1 MRILIIS
8 GSYPPMKCGVGDYTA
23 KLIENFKASG
33 HQAEVLTTRDVGRWV
48 FLSIPKI
55 IKFTRRFNPD
65 IIHIQYPS
73 SEYGRSLMINF
84 LPLFLRLSFPRS
96 KIFCTFHEF
105 KSYTIL
111 GKIRAIVGMF
121 ACKKIIVVDPEETK
135 AIKRYFPA
143 VRPGFIPIGANVLPQ
158 NNFSESVRER
168 RRTLGIN
175 NGEIA
180 ISFYGFIQPDKGFE
194 YLIDAFA
201 EFIARYEDAKLLVL
215 GELGVVGHYSPM
227 VKKVVKK
234 YQEKI
239 RKKIDDKKITSEII
253 WTGYLSE
260 DEASKYF
267 PLSDIA
273 VFAFD
278 EGGSTRRGSMITAM
292 AYGLPIVTTKP
303 SYFKD
308 FYLIKPKSAS
318 AILEALVDISS
329 SLMLRKKLAESSK
342 KSYQEFRWENII
354 NAHLELYGNGS

>member
-23 KLIENFKASG
+23 KLIENFKTHG

-48 FLSIPKI
+48 FLSVPKI
-55 IKFTRRFNPD
+55 IRFIRRVNPD

-73 SEYGRSLMINF
+73 SEYGKSLMINF
-84 LPLFLRLSFPRS
+84 LPLFLRLLFPRTRT
-96 KIFCTFHEF
+96 FCTFHEF

-111 GKIRAIVGMF
+111 GKMRVIFSMLV
-121 ACKKIIVVDPEETK
+121 CKKAVMVDPEE
-135 AIKRYFPA
+135 ARAVRRYFLIA
-143 VRPGFIPIGANVLPQ
+143 RPRFIPIGANVLPN
-158 NNFSESVRER
+158 NNFSESIRER
-168 RRTLGIN
+168 RRALGIY

-180 ISFYGFIQPDKGFE
+180 VAFYGFIQPGKGFE

-201 EFIARYEDAKLLVL
+201 EFIARYEDAKLLIL
-215 GELGVVGHYSPM
+215 GELSVVGHYSPM
-227 VKKVVKK
+227 VKKTVKK

-239 RKKIDDKKITSEII
+239 RKKIDNKKINEEII

-260 DEASKYF
+260 AEASRYF
-267 PLSDIA
+267 PLADIA
-273 VFAFD
+273 VFPFD

-292 AYGLPIVTTKP
+292 AYGLPIITTKP

-308 FYLIKPKSAS
+308 FYLVKPKSAS

-329 SLMLRKKLAESSK
+329 SVELQKKLAESSK
-342 KSYQEFRWENII
+342 KAYRVFHWENVIKD
-354 NAHLELYGNGS
+354 HLELYGK